1 MLHRAVASLS
11 LNPQWASRELGR
23 ERRILDELKRYNEFA
38 YNLQKQTQAERMA
51 AIDRVSERTQDV
63 LSGKTNVI
71 DPETGQAYKAQSGS
85 SYYWIDP
92 TRNVIAGTNLPY
104 QPTWD
109 FREMIQTYR

>member
-1 MLHRAVASLS
+1 MV
-11 LNPQWASRELGR
+11 
-23 ERRILDELKRYNEFA
+23 DELRRYREFA
-38 YNLQKQTQAERMA
+38 DNLQKQTQA
-51 AIDRVSERTQDV
+51 DRWASWDRISEKRQDV
-63 LSGKTNVI
+63 LGGKTNVI
-71 DPETGQAYKAQSGS
+71 DPQTGQVYKAQAGS